1 MQQTLTPVS
10 VVMPARLVPSPSKA
24 ETRQTHQ
31 RWEHYRFR
39 IPEGKDTMGNGG
51 KPREAYLLKDVEGDI
66 HRYQNAKDI
75 DSGEPLV
82 DLTKRTAEE
91 TGDDD

>member
-1 MQQTLTPVS
+1 
-10 VVMPARLVPSPSKA
+10 
-24 ETRQTHQ
+24 
-31 RWEHYRFR
+31 
-39 IPEGKDTMGNGG
+39 MGNGG